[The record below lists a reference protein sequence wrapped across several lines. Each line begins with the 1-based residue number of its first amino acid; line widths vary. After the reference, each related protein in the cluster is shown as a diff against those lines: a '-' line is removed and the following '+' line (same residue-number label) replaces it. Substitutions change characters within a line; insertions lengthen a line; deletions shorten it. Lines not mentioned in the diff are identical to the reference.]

1 MATFVLIH
9 GAFRGG
15 WAWQRVRR
23 LLQAE
28 GHEVFAPSLTG
39 AGERAH
45 LCDAAIT
52 LETWINDVVALL
64 EAEDLRDVILVG
76 HSQGGVVIAAASER
90 CAARL
95 AHLVYLDAPVPNDGQ
110 AAVDLLPAEVRAH
123 FGNAPRA
130 AMLPPSPLQ
139 TDGEFSAAEVQWIN
153 ARLTAQVTAPS
164 YEPVRL
170 SNAAALALPRTYV
183 FCARTPDFFP
193 SSFTRRRFDAEG
205 VPYRLLDAGHDVML
219 SQPAL
224 VAALLGELVK

>member
-45 LCDAAIT
+45 LCDTGIT
-52 LETWINDVVALL
+52 LETWTDDIASLL

-76 HSQGGVVIAAASER
+76 HSQGGVIITAASAR

-95 AHLVYLDAPVPNDGQ
+95 AHLVYLDAPVPQDGQ
-110 AAVDLLPAEVRAH
+110 AAVDLTPPEIRARFGEPPRDAIAQPIPVRA
-123 FGNAPRA
+123 GE
-130 AMLPPSPLQ
+130 
-139 TDGEFSAAEVQWIN
+139 EFSETDAAWIN
-153 ARLTAQVTAPS
+153 ARLTPM
-164 YEPVRL
+164 PVRHRL
-170 SNAAALALPRTYV
+170 MR
-183 FCARTPDFFP
+183 CA
-193 SSFTRRRFDAEG
+193 
-205 VPYRLLDAGHDVML
+205 
-219 SQPAL
+219 
-224 VAALLGELVK
+224 